1 MGFRRPDHIYLQK
14 KSRKP
19 LSFRYLSV
27 GVLRNYCNNS
37 RRTAEIREL
46 LGSARSSKRS
56 PDSRLLPQPN
66 ALHRSVVKLIVDDY
80 QAGAS
85 TYELAERYK
94 VRRNTIRDVLKRN
107 HVPIT
112 GAKVKLLTD
121 DDKEDIR
128 KRRQDGSMVGELAV
142 EYGVSESTIRRAGLS
157 NAS

>member
-1 MGFRRPDHIYLQK
+1 M
-14 KSRKP
+14 
-19 LSFRYLSV
+19 
-27 GVLRNYCNNS
+27 
-37 RRTAEIREL
+37 
-46 LGSARSSKRS
+46 
-56 PDSRLLPQPN
+56 
-66 ALHRSVVKLIVDDY
+66 KLIVDDY